1 MNTEYR
7 RYEVKVGNNV
17 VVMECDDFNVAV
29 SKASEVNGLVF
40 DNYEFAIVFRA

>member
-7 RYEVKVGNNV
+7 RYIVKSESK
-17 VVMECDDFNVAV
+17 VVMECDDYEIAI
-29 SKASEVNGLVF
+29 SYATKVNGLVF